1 MKANKSS
8 KEYKSRKKIGQFF
21 TEEKLV
27 LEIVKKFNLH
37 FDNKTIIEPS
47 CGNGSF
53 INGIINTNE
62 KFNKIIGI
70 DIDKKALSNL
80 HYDCNVEL
88 VKKDF
93 LKFKTKES
101 IDMIIGNP
109 PFNLPEKDYIDSTE
123 GFVLKSIEL
132 LSENGELVLILPN
145 TIFRNKKYE
154 NLRKTI
160 IEKTEIVG
168 IINTFGYE
176 FLGAD
181 IETVA
186 LYLRKK
192 KVESQKYFYF
202 NGTNKK
208 IINLEINSRFNISID
223 NKKIFNE
230 INDKITG
237 KPLGE
242 LFEIQRGRGTKIK
255 GRYLDFYDMSYIT
268 STGADEFIGIQ
279 NIAYR
284 FTANYIKSNMKDVS
298 DTITCLIP
306 KEKIDDKKLMMI
318 SSYLNSSVAYYQLH
332 VNSLNFSKLT
342 IHMDKYYIDDLLI
355 PNFTNSECN
364 KFIQESSKVIKS
376 NDFSKF
382 RNEYFYKYLNLDAE
396 TIKEIELYWTDPKFK
411 KKEVI

>member
-21 TEEKLV
+21 TEDKLV
-27 LEIVKKFNLH
+27 LEIIQKFNLH

-53 INGIINTNE
+53 INGIIDTNE
-62 KFNKIIGI
+62 NFNKIIGI

-80 HYDCNVEL
+80 TYNYNVEL
-88 VKKDF
+88 IKKDF
-93 LKFKTKES
+93 LKYKTKES

-109 PFNLPEKDYIDSTE
+109 PFNLPEIDYIDSTE
-123 GFVLKSIEL
+123 GFVLKSLEL
-132 LSENGELVLILPN
+132 LCDNGELVLILPN

-154 NLRKTI
+154 NLRRII

-192 KVESQKYFYF
+192 QVNKQVYYYF
-202 NGTNKK
+202 NGSCKK
-208 IINLEINSRFNISID
+208 RINLEVNSRYNIAID
-223 NKKIFNE
+223 NKKVFNE
-230 INDKITG
+230 INNRITG
-237 KPLGE
+237 RTLGE
-242 LFEIQRGRGTKIK
+242 LFEIQRGRGTNIK

-268 STGADEFIGIQ
+268 SDGSDKFIGIQ

-284 FTANYIKSNMKDVS
+284 FTANYIKSSLQEVS
-298 DTITCLIP
+298 DTVTCLIP
-306 KEKIDDKKLMMI
+306 KEEIDDKHLMMI

-332 VNSLNFSKLT
+332 INSLNFSKLT
-342 IHMDKYYIDDLLI
+342 IHMDKYYIDDLII
-355 PNFTNSECN
+355 PNFTTTECD
-364 KFIQESSKVIKS
+364 KFIKESNKIVKSK
-376 NDFSKF
+376 DFSEF
-382 RNEYFYKYLNLDAE
+382 RNEYFYKYLNLE
-396 TIKEIELYWTDPKFK
+396 TDMIKEIESYWTDPKFK

>member
-21 TEEKLV
+21 TEDKLV
-27 LEIVKKFNLH
+27 TEIVKEFNLD
-37 FDNKTIIEPS
+37 FENKTIVEPS

-53 INGIINTNE
+53 INGIIANT
-62 KFNKIIGI
+62 KKYKKIIGI
-70 DIDKKALSNL
+70 DIDKKALANL
-80 HYDCNVEL
+80 KYDNSVEL

-93 LKFKTKES
+93 LKYNSSEK

-123 GFVLKSIEL
+123 GFVLKSLDL
-132 LSENGELVLILPN
+132 LCDNGELILILPN
-145 TIFRNKKYE
+145 TIFRNKKYQKMRE
-154 NLRKTI
+154 HI
-160 IEKTEIVG
+160 INSTQIIG

-186 LYLRKK
+186 LYLKK
-192 KVESQKYFYF
+192 KSVTCQKYFYLN
-202 NGTNKK
+202 NGKK
-208 IINLEINSRFNISID
+208 KTIKLEINERYNISID
-223 NKKIFNE
+223 NKDVFNTINSKI
-230 INDKITG
+230 KG
-237 KPLGE
+237 KQLGT
-242 LFEIQRGRGTKIK
+242 LFEIQRGRGSEIK

-268 STGADEFIGIQ
+268 NNDYNDFIGIQ

-284 FTANYIKSNMKDVS
+284 FTANYMKADIKKVS

-306 KEKIDDKKLMMI
+306 KEKMDNKQLMVI
-318 SSYLNSSVAYYQLH
+318 SSYLNSSIAYYQLH

-355 PNFTNSECN
+355 PELDESICDL
-364 KFIQESSKVIKS
+364 FIEGAQKTLKTK
-376 NDFSKF
+376 DFSAY
-382 RNEYFYKYLNLDAE
+382 RNEFFYKLLKIDPE
-396 TIKEIELYWTDPKFK
+396 IIKEIELYWTNPKYK
-411 KKEVI
+411 RKEVV